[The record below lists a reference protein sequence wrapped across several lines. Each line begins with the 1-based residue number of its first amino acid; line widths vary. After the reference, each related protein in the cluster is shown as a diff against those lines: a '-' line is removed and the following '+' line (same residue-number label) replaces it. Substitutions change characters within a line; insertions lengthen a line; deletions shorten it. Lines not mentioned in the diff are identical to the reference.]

1 MKLKNFSL
9 KNKIIIYGAVA
20 ILLVGIILGYS
31 STVRSKNILLKE
43 LIQRGLTLTRNL
55 AYNSKYGIVTEDDI
69 ILKDVIDG
77 ISKENDLAFAM
88 IVNNKD
94 KILVKNYLS
103 MKVDDKITKQIPKYK
118 DSDNKKYKMLTYNGE
133 KFVVFSA
140 PVKAEK
146 KEQVDEVLGDLLN
159 NGDGKGNKIIEWG
172 YVYMGLSLKSI
183 KKQIFS
189 ISVNSFI
196 ISLVLTIVFI
206 ILLYFLIS
214 ISLKPIDNIVAVAT
228 RLSSGDLTAKIE
240 NVTND
245 EIGIIATTIND
256 MIEKFNDIIV
266 EILNTG
272 EKVTNESERIVKSSQ
287 GVLNGS
293 KMQAEASE
301 ETSTSMEEIAAQIMT
316 VAANT
321 ERLSK
326 NVTDVSAAIEQS
338 GASVE
343 QVSKNALELSSSVD
357 QVSSSVEEMIASI
370 VEIASNVEHADKLS
384 QDTSKEAENS
394 GAAILKTLEGMN
406 NISVAM
412 ENTASVIQS
421 LGKRSSE
428 IGKIL
433 EVIEEIAD
441 QTNLLALN
449 AAIEAARAGDAGRG
463 FAVVADEI
471 RKLAERSVQ
480 STKEIANVIKDVQ
493 HDTEN
498 AVQSAEEGKRET
510 HEGIKLS
517 DAAADAIRKIQNMI
531 NQESEIMRE
540 IATSTANQKKAT
552 EYVGTAIER
561 MNEITRQVKIATEE
575 QLKSTLQIIK
585 SVEEMKKQTEEVTI
599 ATKEQEKGGEM
610 VLKSIENISNV
621 AKENL
626 SSMEGMLNIAQE
638 LSKQAEVLYE
648 LLKQFKLKQ

>member
-1 MKLKNFSL
+1 
-9 KNKIIIYGAVA
+9 
-20 ILLVGIILGYS
+20 
-31 STVRSKNILLKE
+31 
-43 LIQRGLTLTRNL
+43 
-55 AYNSKYGIVTEDDI
+55 
-69 ILKDVIDG
+69 
-77 ISKENDLAFAM
+77 
-88 IVNNKD
+88 
-94 KILVKNYLS
+94 
-103 MKVDDKITKQIPKYK
+103 
-118 DSDNKKYKMLTYNGE
+118 
-133 KFVVFSA
+133 
-140 PVKAEK
+140 
-146 KEQVDEVLGDLLN
+146 
-159 NGDGKGNKIIEWG
+159 
-172 YVYMGLSLKSI
+172 
-183 KKQIFS
+183 
-189 ISVNSFI
+189 
-196 ISLVLTIVFI
+196 
-206 ILLYFLIS
+206 
-214 ISLKPIDNIVAVAT
+214 
-228 RLSSGDLTAKIE
+228 
-240 NVTND
+240 
-245 EIGIIATTIND
+245 
-256 MIEKFNDIIV
+256 
-266 EILNTG
+266 
-272 EKVTNESERIVKSSQ
+272 
-287 GVLNGS
+287 
-293 KMQAEASE
+293 
-301 ETSTSMEEIAAQIMT
+301 
-316 VAANT
+316 
-321 ERLSK
+321 
-326 NVTDVSAAIEQS
+326 
-338 GASVE
+338 
-343 QVSKNALELSSSVD
+343 LELSSSVD